1 MLLSTYLVHSA
12 PVPPTPWRKMITLWW
27 SRPLLLLLAMAAPA
41 SLGLGA
47 LIVITPLETS
57 FYW

>member
-1 MLLSTYLVHSA
+1 MFLSPYLVHSA
-12 PVPPTPWRKMITLWW
+12 PVPPTPWRKMITL
-27 SRPLLLLLAMAAPA
+27 LLLLVAMAAPA

-47 LIVITPLETS
+47 LIVITPLETA

>member
-1 MLLSTYLVHSA
+1 MSPYLVHSA
-12 PVPPTPWRKMITLWW
+12 PVPPTPWRKMITL
-27 SRPLLLLLAMAAPA
+27 LLLVAMAAPA

-47 LIVITPLETS
+47 LIVITPLETA